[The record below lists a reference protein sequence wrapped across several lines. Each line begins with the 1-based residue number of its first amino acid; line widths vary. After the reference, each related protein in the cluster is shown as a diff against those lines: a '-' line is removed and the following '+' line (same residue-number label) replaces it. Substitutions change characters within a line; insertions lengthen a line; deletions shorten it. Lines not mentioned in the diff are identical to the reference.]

1 MREVEG
7 GCHKKRGGGGYF
19 GSHWLNVHSKC
30 RRDSSRFEGPVPESF
45 ECIKSMIVYYESNK

>member
-7 GCHKKRGGGGYF
+7 GCHKKRGGGGGYF

-45 ECIKSMIVYYESNK
+45 ECIKSMIVY